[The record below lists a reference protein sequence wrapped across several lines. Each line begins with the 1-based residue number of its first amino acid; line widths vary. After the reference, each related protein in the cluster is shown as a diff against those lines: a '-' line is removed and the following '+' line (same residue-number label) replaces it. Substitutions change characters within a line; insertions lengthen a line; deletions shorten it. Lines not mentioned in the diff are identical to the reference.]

1 MFSNLIKSNG
11 KIFSKCRDSTY
22 LPSIHLPLAKQ
33 PFLSPCILREIIQG
47 VACSLISPTRREPA
61 PGWIWYS
68 GKHSR
73 EPERDH
79 VLDDILGLPNLPNS
93 EVHLDMDLLAM
104 RSTLTYQI
112 LFFFFLKSSSDATD
126 MTNQFFINYEES
138 KKASSETDTM
148 CLLVRILFYTSCKR
162 SFIHI

>member
-1 MFSNLIKSNG
+1 MQLRVMKKFLVSAETALTSQAFICPWQNN
-11 KIFSKCRDSTY
+11 
-22 LPSIHLPLAKQ
+22 PSSLHAYWE
-33 PFLSPCILREIIQG
+33 RIQG

-79 VLDDILGLPNLPNS
+79 VLDDILGLPNLHNS

-148 CLLVRILFYTSCKR
+148 CLLFRILFYTSCKS